1 MNPPEFSSWINKE
14 EIYIDK
20 LTEVNI
26 KRLHYTLNLPGNPPT
41 LGNPVFPLALLILG
55 EPSVRPE
62 EIGEDGHPLR
72 GGFMP
77 PVPLK
82 RRMFAGG
89 DYEFFHPLNV
99 GDNVNISWKITDISR
114 KTGNSGELVFVDILR
129 QFKVNQQVCATENR
143 HIVYTDSKPQIGQT
157 DETEIPGKWKE
168 TINTNSIQL
177 FRYSA
182 LTFNGHRIHYDRTY
196 ATEFEG
202 YPGLVVHGP
211 LLATMLSLFAE
222 KQSGRKL
229 SKFSFRGNRPI
240 FDLNGFTLTG
250 GFTGKDSAELR
261 VLDHQS
267 QLSMSAETEFL

>member
-1 MNPPEFSSWINKE
+1 MEPADYTSWINKE
-14 EIYIDK
+14 ERYFEK
-20 LTEVNI
+20 LTEVNV

-41 LGNPVFPLALLILG
+41 LGNPVFPLAILILG
-55 EPSVRPE
+55 EPSVRPDE
-62 EIGEDGHPLR
+62 LGEDGHPVR

-89 DYEFFHPLNV
+89 DYEFFKPLNV
-99 GDNVNISWKITDISR
+99 GDKVNISWEITDISR
-114 KTGNSGELVFVDILR
+114 KTGSSGEMIFVDILR
-129 QFKVNQQVCATENR
+129 QFKVNHQVCATENR
-143 HIVYTDSKPQIGQT
+143 HIVYTDSKPKTGQT
-157 DETEIPGKWKE
+157 NITEIPGEWEE

-196 ATEFEG
+196 ATKFEG

-222 KQSGRKL
+222 RKTGRQL
-229 SKFSFRGNRPI
+229 SKFRFRAKRPV
-240 FDLNGFTLTG
+240 FDLDEFTLTG
-250 GFTGKDSAELR
+250 DFSGKDSAELR

-267 QLSMSAETEFL
+267 QLSMSAEAQFQ